1 MRSIRNRIS
10 LIGYVGGHPDVRTL
24 ANGQLMARF
33 DLATTE
39 SHKHAN
45 GDRIINETQWHS
57 LIAWGKTADIVSR
70 FVGKGQQ
77 MAVEGRIIS
86 RSYTDEL
93 GVKHYITEIEVC
105 DLLMLGR
112 GP

>member
-1 MRSIRNRIS
+1 MRNRIS
-10 LIGYVGGHPDVRTL
+10 LVGYVGAHPDVRTL
-24 ANGQLMARF
+24 ANGLIMARF

-39 SHKHAN
+39 SYKNAA
-45 GDRIINETQWHS
+45 GDRVNETQWHS
-57 LIAWGKTADIVSR
+57 LIAWGKTADIISR
-70 FVGKGQQ
+70 FLVKGQQ
-77 MAVEGRIIS
+77 VAVEGRIIR

-93 GVKHYITEIEVC
+93 GVKHYVTEIEAF